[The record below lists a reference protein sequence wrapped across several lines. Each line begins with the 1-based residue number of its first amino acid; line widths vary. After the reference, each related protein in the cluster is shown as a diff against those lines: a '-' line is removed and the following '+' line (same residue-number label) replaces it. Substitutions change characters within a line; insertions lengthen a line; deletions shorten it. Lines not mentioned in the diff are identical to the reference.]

1 MTIDK
6 EGTMKKCREIS
17 MEEAVKLL
25 TAEDNRKHVYAV
37 TELERF
43 DYINVLGEAVTF
55 LTDDEEE
62 HNG

>member
-1 MTIDK
+1 
-6 EGTMKKCREIS
+6 MKKCREIS

-62 HNG
+62 PNGK